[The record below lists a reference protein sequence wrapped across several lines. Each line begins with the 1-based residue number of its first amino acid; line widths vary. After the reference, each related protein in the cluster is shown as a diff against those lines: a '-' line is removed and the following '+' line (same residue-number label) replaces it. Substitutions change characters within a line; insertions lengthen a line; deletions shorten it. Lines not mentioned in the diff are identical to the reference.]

1 MDITRLSIDGYE
13 DVVHFADTASGL
25 NAIISIHNT
34 NLGPALGGCR
44 MYPYDSFEAALQDV
58 MRLSK
63 GMTYK
68 NALADIPFGGGK
80 AVIIGD
86 PSQKSNALFHAF
98 GDAVDHLGGRYYT
111 AEDVGTSVAD
121 IELAGERTEYV
132 SGTHLEGHGSGD
144 PSPFTAMGVFL
155 GIREAVRF
163 KLNRPTLKGV
173 SVIVMGLG
181 KVGMELCRLLHDAG
195 AELIVSDINIH
206 AQNEAVEK
214 FGAQAA
220 HYQEAFA
227 KQADVY
233 APCALGGAI
242 NSVTLPLLQVSIV
255 AGAANNQLQAPR
267 FGQALFD
274 RDILYAPDYVINAG
288 GVMSVAHEVSET
300 WCEEDVITHIHAI
313 PPNLAAHFLP
323 IPRSQ

>member
-1 MDITRLSIDGYE
+1 MDITRLSVDGYE
-13 DVVHFADTASGL
+13 EVVHFADNASGL

-34 NLGPALGGCR
+34 NIGPALGGAR
-44 MYPYDSFEAALQDV
+44 MYPYESFEAALQDV

-68 NALADIPFGGGK
+68 NALANIPFGGGK

-86 PSQKSNALFHAF
+86 PAQKSDDLFHAF
-98 GDAVDHLGGRYYT
+98 GEAVGYLDGRYYT

-121 IELAGERTEYV
+121 IERAGERTDYV
-132 SGTHLEGHGSGD
+132 TGTHAEGHGSGD

-163 KLNRPTLKGV
+163 KLDRPTLKGV
-173 SVIVMGLG
+173 SVSIMGLG
-181 KVGMELCRLLHDAG
+181 KVGMEVCRLLHDAG
-195 AELIVSDINIH
+195 AELIVSDINID
-206 AQNEAVEK
+206 AQTKAVEE

-227 KQADVY
+227 KKADVY

-255 AGAANNQLQAPR
+255 AGAANNQLQAPK
-267 FGQALFD
+267 FGQALFE
-274 RDILYAPDYVINAG
+274 RNILYAPDYVINAG
-288 GVMSVAHEVSET
+288 GVMSVAHQVSR
-300 WCEEDVITHIHAI
+300 
-313 PPNLAAHFLP
+313 NLVRRGCDFTCAHHTSDLATHFLP
-323 IPRSQ
+323 VSRPV